1 MGRRK
6 KTTKRSEAK
15 TILRLPDLEQ
25 SKNAVLNS
33 LAAASS
39 QESYGHAIDE
49 FIGWYCSEPRL
60 AFNRSVVLRYR
71 FFLEQKNLAPSTIN
85 VRLAAVRR
93 LAHEAA
99 DTGLLSP
106 ELAAESVALK
116 AQTLGHSD
124 RKLADR
130 RTVQNLARGTARRQL
145 ARQA

>member
-6 KTTKRSEAK
+6 KTNKRSRAK
-15 TILRLPDLEQ
+15 SILRLPDLEQ

-39 QESYGHAIDE
+39 QESYAHAIDE

-93 LAHEAA
+93 LALVANRHHGPENGVVGSLQSLG
-99 DTGLLSP
+99 TLS
-106 ELAAESVALK
+106 SRH
-116 AQTLGHSD
+116 QTI
-124 RKLADR
+124 
-130 RTVQNLARGTARRQL
+130 
-145 ARQA
+145 